1 MPRVGSP
8 RGTGRGA
15 NTSTPKPQSNPKPA
29 PEQPAGDLGDYGF
42 SFGEPPLNVQG
53 IPGGGGYVPLPAAV
67 SSPQAPSPE
76 SGGMLR
82 KLFNAG
88 LIGLG
93 SVLGYNAIFGE
104 SEDDAARRQYR
115 EQTLMDLLMGVPE
128 QSGNQAMLMQDL
140 SRAENMLR
148 SRERSPNMRFRTPRP
163 SSDLRGLLSQSDL
176 ARIKQYRMGAGRS
189 LAESLAAEGLY

>member
-1 MPRVGSP
+1 
-8 RGTGRGA
+8 
-15 NTSTPKPQSNPKPA
+15 
-29 PEQPAGDLGDYGF
+29 
-42 SFGEPPLNVQG
+42 
-53 IPGGGGYVPLPAAV
+53 
-67 SSPQAPSPE
+67 
-76 SGGMLR
+76 MLR

-104 SEDDAARRQYR
+104 SEEDAARRRYQ
-115 EQTLMDLLMGVPE
+115 EQTLMNLLMGVPE

-140 SRAENMLR
+140 SRAETMLR
-148 SRERSPNMRFRTPRP
+148 LTEQSPNMRFRTPRP